1 MRAMRFLL
9 SLILLLALAST
20 AQAVVTL
27 NIYVE
32 DSEGY
37 RIPDAAVYVSES
49 YIGSTSST
57 GYISYTHPGTESF
70 ILRVTKSGYE
80 SRSVTVQRS
89 ETTRTVTLTRSSAV
103 LTVLVYDEN
112 IAPLRNA
119 IVRAVGP
126 SSEKTEQSGS
136 NGKAIFT
143 LADGETY
150 QIFISA
156 LDYRDA
162 ETQVQLSGVSREIS
176 VVMERGDR
184 FAFRITDEK
193 TGSPIQGAEITVD
206 GIVRGTTR
214 DDGIFSYNLRKGYEY
229 LIEVKKP
236 EYRPYSIR
244 QYITG
249 DQQVLSI
256 VLSKDYHS
264 PFVSV
269 FDPGKKVVEGADVYL
284 DGTLLG
290 KTDGYGRAS
299 LGSLTAGTYLLE
311 IRKSG
316 FESYSRE
323 ITISDGSIDFAVDLS
338 YSSVPVRVLVADASH
353 SVISGA
359 TVSAGGVVQ
368 GTTDESG
375 LIFITLQ
382 PGSEYLLSASK
393 DGYHG
398 GSAKIV
404 VPVDGQQESVTI
416 TLESQINPVVI
427 GGIVLVLIIIAG
439 GAYLIRMRMQKGKQI
454 KKFKSW

>member
-1 MRAMRFLL
+1 MRAIRLLL

-32 DSEGY
+32 DSEGL
-37 RIPDAAVYVSES
+37 RIPDAAVYIDDS

-57 GYISYTHPGTESF
+57 GYLSYTHPGTENF

-80 SRSVTVQRS
+80 SRSVNVQRS
-89 ETTRTVTLTRSSAV
+89 ETTRTITLTRSSAV

-112 IAPLRNA
+112 VAPLKNA
-119 IVRAVGP
+119 IVRVVGP
-126 SSEKTEQSGS
+126 SSEKTEETGS
-136 NGKAIFT
+136 NGKAVFS
-143 LADGETY
+143 LSDGETY
-150 QIFISA
+150 QIRITA

-162 ETQVQLSGVSREIS
+162 ETSVQLSGASREVS

-184 FAFRITDEK
+184 FAFRITDEETK
-193 TGSPIQGAEITVD
+193 KPIQGAEITVD

-229 LIEVKKP
+229 QITVKKP
-236 EYRPYSIR
+236 EYHPYSVR
-244 QYITG
+244 QYISG

-256 VLSKDYHS
+256 ALSKDYYS

-269 FDPGKKVVEGADVYL
+269 FDPDKKVVEGADVYL
-284 DGTLLG
+284 DGTLLR

-316 FESYSRE
+316 FEPYSRE

-359 TVSAGGVVQ
+359 TISAGGVIK
-368 GTTDESG
+368 GTTDGSG
-375 LIFITLQ
+375 ILFINLQ
-382 PGSEYLLSASK
+382 PGSEYVLSAAK
-393 DGYHG
+393 DGYHE
-398 GSAKIV
+398 GSVRLV

-416 TLESQINPVVI
+416 TLESQISPVLI
-427 GGIVLVLIIIAG
+427 GGIALVLIIIAG
-439 GAYLIRMRMQKGKQI
+439 GVYLIRMRMQKGKQI

>member
-1 MRAMRFLL
+1 MRAMRLL
-9 SLILLLALAST
+9 LGLILLLALAQAS
-20 AQAVVTL
+20 QAVVTI

-32 DSEGY
+32 DSEGL
-37 RIPDAAVYVSES
+37 RIPDATVYVSES

-80 SRSVTVQRS
+80 SSSVTVQRA

-112 IAPLRNA
+112 IAPLRSA
-119 IVRAVGP
+119 IVRAIGP
-126 SSEKTEQSGS
+126 SSEKSEETGS

-150 QIFISA
+150 QIIITA

-162 ETQVQLSGVSREIS
+162 ETSVQMSGASREVS

-184 FAFRITDEK
+184 FAFRITDEE
-193 TGSPIQGAEITVD
+193 TGNPIQGAEITVD

-229 LIEVKKP
+229 QIAVKKA
-236 EYRPYSIR
+236 EYRPYLMR

-256 VLSKDYHS
+256 ALLKDYYS

-284 DGTLLG
+284 DGTLLR

-316 FESYSRE
+316 FEPYSRE

-338 YSSVPVRVLVADASH
+338 YSSVPVRVLVADPSH
-353 SVISGA
+353 AVISGA
-359 TVSAGGVVQ
+359 TVSAGGIVK
-368 GTTDESG
+368 GTTDGSG
-375 LIFITLQ
+375 LIFINLQ
-382 PGSEYLLSASK
+382 PGSEYILSAAK
-393 DGYHG
+393 DGYHE
-398 GSAKIV
+398 GSVRLV

-416 TLESQINPVVI
+416 TLESQISPVLI
-427 GGIVLVLIIIAG
+427 GGIALVLIIIAG
-439 GAYLIRMRMQKGKQI
+439 GVYLIRMRMKKGKQI

>member
-1 MRAMRFLL
+1 MRAMRLLL
-9 SLILLLALAST
+9 SLILLLALAQA

-32 DSEGY
+32 DSEGI

-70 ILRVTKSGYE
+70 VLRVTKSGYE
-80 SRSVTVQRS
+80 SRSVTVQQA

-112 IAPLRNA
+112 IAPLGNA
-119 IVRAVGP
+119 IVRVVGP
-126 SSEKTEQSGS
+126 SSEKSEETGS

-143 LADGETY
+143 LSDGETY

-162 ETQVQLSGVSREIS
+162 ETQIQLSGASREIS

-184 FAFRITDEK
+184 FAFRITDEE
-193 TGSPIQGAEITVD
+193 TGNPIRGAEITVD
-206 GIVRGTTR
+206 GILRGTTR

-229 LIEVKKP
+229 QITVKKA
-236 EYRPYSIR
+236 EYRPYSVR

-256 VLSKDYHS
+256 TLSKDYYS

-269 FDPGKKVVEGADVYL
+269 FDPEKKIVEGADVYL
-284 DGTLLG
+284 DGTLLR

-299 LGSLTAGTYLLE
+299 LGSRTAGTYLLE

-316 FESYSRE
+316 FEPYSRE
-323 ITISDGSIDFAVDLS
+323 ITVSDGSIDFAVDLS
-338 YSSVPVRVLVADASH
+338 YAAVPVRVLVADSSH
-353 SVISGA
+353 SIISGA
-359 TVSAGGVVQ
+359 TVSAGGVVK

-375 LIFITLQ
+375 ILFISLL
-382 PGSEYLLSASK
+382 PGSEYLLSATK
-393 DGYHG
+393 EGYHEG
-398 GSAKIV
+398 RV
-404 VPVDGQQESVTI
+404 NLTVPVDGRQESVTI
-416 TLESQINPVVI
+416 TLEPQMNPVLI
-427 GGIVLVLIIIAG
+427 GGIVLVLIIIAAG
-439 GAYLIRMRMQKGKQI
+439 VYLIRMRMQKGKQI
-454 KKFKSW
+454 RKFKNW

>member
-1 MRAMRFLL
+1 MRAIRLLL
-9 SLILLLALAST
+9 SLILFLALVST

-49 YIGSTSST
+49 YIGSTSSN

-89 ETTRTVTLTRSSAV
+89 ETSRTITLTRSSAV

-119 IVRAVGP
+119 IVRVVGS
-126 SSEKTEQSGS
+126 SSEKTEETGS
-136 NGKAIFT
+136 NGKAVFS

-162 ETQVQLSGVSREIS
+162 ETSVQLTGASREIS

-184 FAFRITDEK
+184 FAFRITDEE
-193 TGSPIQGAEITVD
+193 TGSPIQGAEITLD

-229 LIEVKKP
+229 LIVVKKP

-256 VLSKDYHS
+256 ALSKDYYS

-269 FDPGKKVVEGADVYL
+269 FDPERKVVEGADIYL

-299 LGSLTAGTYLLE
+299 LGSLTAGSYLLE
-311 IRKSG
+311 IRKNG
-316 FESYSRE
+316 FEPYSRE

-359 TVSAGGVVQ
+359 IVSAGGVVQ

-375 LIFITLQ
+375 LLFITLQ
-382 PGSEYLLSASK
+382 PGSEYLLSAAK
-393 DGYHG
+393 DGYRE
-398 GSAKIV
+398 GSAKLV
-404 VPVDGQQESVTI
+404 VPVDSRQESVTI
-416 TLESQINPVVI
+416 TLESQINPVLI
-427 GGIVLVLIIIAG
+427 GGIVLVLFIIAG
-439 GAYLIRMRMQKGKQI
+439 GAYLVRMRMQKGKQI